1 MRDPETTS
9 KIMSSIHS
17 KDTSIEMEIRRRLWA
32 RGIRYRV
39 HFAIDGKPDLALPG
53 LRIAIFC
60 DGDFWH
66 GNNWRIRGLKS
77 IEEELAGYSEFWRKK
92 IIRNVERDRAVNL
105 ILEEKGWLVIRIWES
120 EIRGN
125 PALVIENLIEVIN
138 KRRDS
143 LNYL

>member
-9 KIMSSIHS
+9 RIMSSIRS
-17 KDTSIEMEIRRRLWA
+17 KDTSIEKAIRKRLWA

-39 HFAIDGKPDLALPG
+39 QFDIEGKPDIALPN

-66 GNNWRIRGLKS
+66 GNNWRIRGMKS
-77 IEEELAGYSEFWRKK
+77 LDEELAGYSDFWRKK
-92 IIRNVERDRAVNL
+92 IIRNVERDRAVDRSL
-105 ILEEKGWLVIRIWES
+105 VDKGWLVIRVWES
-120 EIRGN
+120 EIKEN
-125 PALVIENLIEVIN
+125 PDRVVSYLVKAIE
-138 KRRDS
+138 KRRGS